1 MPIRRA
7 TFDWTRSPMMF
18 TACPLWR
25 TAMISAPV
33 HSERYRHARKTSGL
47 TGLRN
52 PNIHSSSWVF
62 VTPSETF
69 EGFTMGARDKATAAA
84 GCGGGVA
91 AGLCGLVCGG
101 TEESVFTLSDQIDVR
116 PYLRWI

>member
-7 TFDWTRSPMMF
+7 MFDWTRSPMML
-18 TACPLWR
+18 TAWPLWR

-33 HSERYRHARKTSGL
+33 HSERYKHARKTSGL
-47 TGLRN
+47 TGLRK

-62 VTPSETF
+62 VTPSETL
-69 EGFTMGARDKATAAA
+69 EGLTMCARDKATAAA

-91 AGLCGLVCGG
+91 AELCVLVFGG
-101 TEESVFTLSDQIDVR
+101 TEESVFTLPD
-116 PYLRWI
+116 